1 MSKTM
6 TLCGAAA
13 LWRWVARRRGRRLAS
28 VLMSPG
34 ITPESL
40 SPFGSDPKRWL
51 SAEFERIISRYPR
64 TIDFGSSNRQNNNH
78 SERARCNM
86 NTDLSYAT
94 GKFSRTIRFVLVNNR
109 VPRSDQHCALCN
121 RLMEKGY
128 VRDSQTRSIYCDTT
142 CFTAWA
148 CEMAPAVTN
157 RKRQVS

>member
-1 MSKTM
+1 MARPAETRKLFDCFSRAAM
-6 TLCGAAA
+6 TSNSPRRDTA
-13 LWRWVARRRGRRLAS
+13 LESVRL
-28 VLMSPG
+28 LGGDPK
-34 ITPESL
+34 PSL
-40 SPFGSDPKRWL
+40 SAGI
-51 SAEFERIISRYPR
+51 ERTISRYPR
-64 TIDFGSSNRQNNNH
+64 TIDFGSSNRHNDDH

-94 GKFSRTIRFVLVNNR
+94 DKFSRTIRFVLVNNR

-128 VRDSQTRSIYCDTT
+128 VRDSQTRLIYCDTT
-142 CFTAWA
+142 CFTGWA